1 MSRTEFLP
9 QALSETE
16 AARYVGM
23 SRSFLRKARM
33 EGNRDQHTPAPPF
46 LRIGRKILYL
56 RGDLDQWL
64 RQHRVTS
71 QPPTGQDSND
81 VLRAA
86 SDG

>member
-1 MSRTEFLP
+1 MSQTEFLP
-9 QALSETE
+9 QALSEIE

-33 EGNRDQHTPAPPF
+33 EGNREKHTPAPPF

-64 RQHRVTS
+64 RDHRVTT
-71 QPPTGQDSND
+71 PPAGQDFND

-86 SDG
+86 DG

>member
-1 MSRTEFLP
+1 MPHEEFSP

-23 SRSFLRKARM
+23 SQSYLRKARM
-33 EGNRDQHTPAPPF
+33 EGNRDRHTPAPPF

-64 RQHRVTS
+64 RHHRVTG

>member
-33 EGNRDQHTPAPPF
+33 EGTRDHHTPAPPF

-56 RGDLDQWL
+56 RDDLDQWL

-71 QPPTGQDSND
+71 QPPTGHDTND
-81 VLRAA
+81 VLRAV